1 MKGVAAMRALVTNDD
16 GIHSPG
22 LHALAEVA
30 VHAGLEVTIAAPHEE
45 RSGASASL
53 TALEEGGRLVI
64 HESEPRIDGVERVLG
79 VEASP
84 AFIVMAALAGAFG
97 PAPGLILSGI
107 NLGPNTGHAVLH
119 SGTVGAALTGATLSC
134 PGLAFSLAA
143 SRPTQFGTAA
153 GVASQVV
160 AWVLEREVPPDLVLN
175 VNIPDVPLHELRGLR
190 QAALAEFGAVQA
202 EVGETAKGFS
212 TITFSQIDAQYES
225 DTDAGL
231 VREGWAT
238 ITALSSPCEASGVDV
253 SGLPIGDREFQPT
266 EAARAAPTPDPT

>member
-1 MKGVAAMRALVTNDD
+1 MRALVTNDD
-16 GIHSPG
+16 GVHSPG

-30 VHAGLEVTIAAPHEE
+30 VQAGLEVTIAAPHVE

-64 HESEPRIDGVERVLG
+64 HESEPRIDGVERLLG

-119 SGTVGAALTGATLSC
+119 SGTVGATLTGATLSC
-134 PGLAFSLAA
+134 PGLAFSLAT

-160 AWVLEREVPPDLVLN
+160 SWVLEREVPTDLVLN

-202 EVGETAKGFS
+202 EVGETGEGFS
-212 TITFSQIDAQYES
+212 TMTFSQVDAEYEA

-253 SGLPIGDREFQPT
+253 GGLPIGDREFQSA
-266 EAARAAPTPDPT
+266 EAARVDQT